1 MNSVRCCTKCRS
13 PMVTTKGQQSFVGCY
28 NGYENFKWKET
39 TVCPN
44 KQHFWDGH
52 SKVVKIKYAIEKEK

>member
-1 MNSVRCCTKCRS
+1 
-13 PMVTTKGQQSFVGCY
+13 MVTTKGQQSFVGCY